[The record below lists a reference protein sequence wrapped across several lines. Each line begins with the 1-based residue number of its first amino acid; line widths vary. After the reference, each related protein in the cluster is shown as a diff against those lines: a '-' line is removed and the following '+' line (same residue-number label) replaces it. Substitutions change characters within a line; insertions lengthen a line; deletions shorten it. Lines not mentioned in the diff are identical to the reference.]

1 MPRQAGYFEWD
12 DASLTPGQRSEGGL
26 HQNLYDDDGVL
37 QGHARFIPDDDLD
50 LDDEVSSTS
59 YIPTEQRW
67 EYDDDFDLAD
77 VVAAVVAAG
86 VIYATPH
93 LKRWWTQ
100 SAQPFLSTHVNK
112 ITDWWRRDKSAVDG
126 QAKEVAEVEESSVPS
141 HDLDEPGDRPAM
153 SSAEAQARLL
163 AAMAAH
169 TYCQEQL
176 RLVEQACIVDAEG
189 VAEVRQRL
197 SGLSQKKLGAIIEQ
211 MVRDPALLQDSSL
224 ANLASLLSQE
234 QPTAI
239 E

>member
-1 MPRQAGYFEWD
+1 
-12 DASLTPGQRSEGGL
+12 
-26 HQNLYDDDGVL
+26 
-37 QGHARFIPDDDLD
+37 
-50 LDDEVSSTS
+50 
-59 YIPTEQRW
+59 
-67 EYDDDFDLAD
+67 
-77 VVAAVVAAG
+77 
-86 VIYATPH
+86 
-93 LKRWWTQ
+93 
-100 SAQPFLSTHVNK
+100 
-112 ITDWWRRDKSAVDG
+112 
-126 QAKEVAEVEESSVPS
+126 
-141 HDLDEPGDRPAM
+141 M